1 MLVFDIKI
9 GTPEFGTTINL
20 GVILFSVIFA
30 SMSCFRIVEQ
40 DPECSFGWLN
50 KLVMHSFMVTV
61 FGGFSWLLSIE
72 SFGSFPCLTTFC
84 ADSSVFGLGFPFLF
98 LEFSCRFWLSS

>member
-9 GTPEFGTTINL
+9 GTPEFGTNMNF
-20 GVILFSVIFA
+20 GAILFSVRFA

-50 KLVMHSFMVTV
+50 RLVMHSFMVTV
-61 FGGFSWLLSIE
+61 FEGFSWLLSVGP
-72 SFGSFPCLTTFC
+72 FGSFPCSTTFWV
-84 ADSSVFGLGFPFLF
+84 DSSVFGLDFPFLF
-98 LEFSCRFWLSS
+98 LEFSCCFLLPL